1 MQDRPLGL
9 PATATA
15 APCVKQSVL
24 ESQEIANIRAHLPRG
39 SAATGGSMFRL
50 SVVDHVRLNFDRT
63 SQNYTVHAKAAERLA
78 ALTARVRMGVLVLLG
93 IATAA
98 AMASLIDPRR
108 PFLVTT
114 AVAAGLAFGAH
125 ASYLAARIEE
135 RVNAHRA
142 CAHRLWLVCDKYR
155 ALLGE
160 IQDGLLDRASV
171 LRRRDELSAEVHAAY
186 DQGFSFDQNAY
197 EGAREQPEL
206 AAGEAE
212 GGGEPHDVLPPSL
225 HADVRKDQVPH

>member
-1 MQDRPLGL
+1 
-9 PATATA
+9 
-15 APCVKQSVL
+15 
-24 ESQEIANIRAHLPRG
+24 
-39 SAATGGSMFRL
+39 MFRL
-50 SVVDHVRLNFDRT
+50 SGVDHVRLNFDRT

-78 ALTARVRMGVLVLLG
+78 ALTVRARMGVLVLLG

-98 AMASLIDPRR
+98 AMASLVDPRR

-125 ASYLAARIEE
+125 ASYLAARLEE

-142 CAHRLWLVCDKYR
+142 CAHRLWLRAYKYR
-155 ALLGE
+155 SLLGE

-186 DQGFSFDQNAY
+186 DQGFSLDQNAY

-212 GGGEPHDVLPPSL
+212 GGGEPH
-225 HADVRKDQVPH
+225 